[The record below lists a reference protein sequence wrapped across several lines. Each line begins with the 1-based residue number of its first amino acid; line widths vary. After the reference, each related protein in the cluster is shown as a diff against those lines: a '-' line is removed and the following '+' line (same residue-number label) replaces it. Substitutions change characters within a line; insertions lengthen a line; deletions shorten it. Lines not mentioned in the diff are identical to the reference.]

1 MSDIEYNPIGWAKD
15 SILTGEIAKILD
27 STEGSDYIYTISV
40 QGHGDY
46 PSQMPENYNPE
57 IKVENFLMGQIRL
70 RLNII
75 LIRYMRWISLS
86 VSS

>member
-46 PSQMPENYNPE
+46 PSQMPENSCLQNLP
-57 IKVENFLMGQIRL
+57 G
-70 RLNII
+70 
-75 LIRYMRWISLS
+75 LS
-86 VSS
+86 RSSAAVCSFIP